1 LSWRWRT
8 ALLASAGLGFATCNP
23 STVFI
28 DPTGKSCTA
37 ITEPCP
43 YGWDCVPALDGGGT
57 ICWPAADA
65 GELDGGPGDGG
76 PGTPDGGRD
85 GGADAGP
92 DGGHDGGLDGGKT
105 DGGQP
110 DGGRPDG
117 GQSDAGP
124 DAGHGD
130 GGADGGGDGGT
141 VPDSGVDCNIGGEP
155 VPAGQVNPADGCQ
168 ACDPAQSRTGWTTLG
183 DGTGCGGTNLC
194 VNGACSSVCDIA
206 GSFVASATPNP
217 ANACEDC
224 EPAQSNSGWTTLQD
238 GTPCDGGE
246 ICVSDSCTPAC
257 DIGGNIVAAGN
268 VDLTNA
274 CQQCDPSQSTSSWT
288 IAGDGTPCGG
298 GMICVS
304 DNCSAH
310 CDIGGTI
317 YSNGSVNPGN
327 ACLECV
333 PGQSTSGWSNEP
345 DGLSCAGGEV
355 CASGACTPDCYIGGN
370 LVAPGTPS
378 PANPC
383 LSCQPATS
391 TTSYSDV
398 TDGTPCGTG
407 LSCAGGVCCGGAHGT
422 LTCGGSPV
430 DTCLDDLN
438 CGSCGATCTPPN
450 GCFAGACQLPA
461 LLPTARDSMAVATGP
476 DGRIYAMGGFL
487 FSTNVT
493 VATVEIFDPRTN
505 QWATGASLP
514 TPVEFAGAVADAT
527 GVFVMGGYD
536 CATSNQCNNG
546 TGTTEAFAQFL
557 NVSSGVWSKS
567 SSSPVTFSDTF
578 PAIGPAGVFF
588 MPGGLGTA
596 SSTETLRFT
605 PTGNGA
611 GGSWTNSGPLLPI
624 GTWDMGVTAGLDG
637 TIYSINGTN
646 TNTSPNSE
654 VFTLKPGAS
663 SWNAIAN
670 DPTPRCDLAA
680 ATDPNGLVYAIGGD
694 NCDFGSGSGYVQ
706 YGNVEIFDPG
716 AGSWSTGPALPN
728 MIAYITAAVGPEGR
742 IYVIG
747 GLDYQDENYVQVYDP
762 VNGYWIP

>member
-1 LSWRWRT
+1 MSWRWRT
-8 ALLASAGLGFATCNP
+8 ALLASASLGFATCNP

-28 DPTGKSCTA
+28 DPTGKSCTP

-43 YGWDCVPALDGGGT
+43 EGWDCVPAADDGGT

-65 GELDGGPGDGG
+65 GELDGGLPDA
-76 PGTPDGGRD
+76 GTPDGGRD
-85 GGADAGP
+85 GGSDAGL
-92 DGGHDGGLDGGKT
+92 DGGRDGGLDGGGHDGGLDGG
-105 DGGQP
+105 QP
-110 DGGRPDG
+110 DGGR
-117 GQSDAGP
+117 
-124 DAGHGD
+124 D
-130 GGADGGGDGGT
+130 GGAVDGGRDGGATDGGKDGGGF
-141 VPDSGVDCNIGGEP
+141 DSGQGCTISGEL
-155 VPAGQVNPADGCQ
+155 VPSGATNPGNPCQV
-168 ACDPAQSRTGWTTLG
+168 CDPNQSQTAWTMLG
-183 DGTGCGGTNLC
+183 DGAGCGGTELC
-194 VNGACSSVCDIA
+194 YGGVCSDGCEINGTFETSTQVD
-206 GSFVASATPNP
+206 P
-217 ANACEDC
+217 ANACEEC
-224 EPAQSNSGWTTLQD
+224 EPAQSNSSWTTLDD
-238 GTPCDGGE
+238 GTSCDAGL
-246 ICVSDSCTPAC
+246 ICSNGSCAAAC
-257 DIGGNIVAAGN
+257 DIGGTIVAAGDVN
-268 VDLTNA
+268 LTNA
-274 CQQCDPSQSTSSWT
+274 CEQCIPSQSTSGWT
-288 IAGDGTPCGG
+288 TAGDGTPCNA
-298 GMICVS
+298 GMICVGGS
-304 DNCSAH
+304 CAPQ

-317 YSNGSVNPGN
+317 FSSGNVNPGN
-327 ACLECV
+327 GCQECL

-345 DGLSCAGGEV
+345 DGLACSTGEV
-355 CASGACTPDCYIGGN
+355 CAGGTCTPDCYIGGN

-398 TDGTPCGTG
+398 TDGMPCGTG
-407 LSCAGGVCCGGAHGT
+407 LSCAGGACCGGAHGT
-422 LTCGGSPV
+422 LLCGGSPV

-438 CGSCGATCTPPN
+438 CGSCGAACTPPN

-536 CATSNQCNNG
+536 CATPSQCNNG

-557 NVSSGVWSKS
+557 DTSTGIWSKS
-567 SSSPVTFSDTF
+567 SNAPITFSDTF
-578 PAIGPAGVFF
+578 PAIGPSGVFF

-680 ATDPNGLVYAIGGD
+680 ATDANGLVYAIGGD
-694 NCDFGSGSGYVQ
+694 NCDFGSGNGYVQ